1 MTRES
6 VAFLIDAVDDFL
18 EEKGVE
24 IENDEKEDDEL
35 DAAIIYGSDF
45 DDVEERFKEVLK
57 GSGIYIADTYDETV
71 PEPRDGALVIFV
83 PSWGELVKIE
93 EGSGDNLLKEDRADG
108 YVDYLN
114 YDRYSPA
121 DLGVSEESMD
131 GGMLMLKEYVSDKY
145 SSLIDA
151 VPDILGEAYS
161 ERDLS
166 FIVISGGRRF
176 SK

>member
-1 MTRES
+1 MIRES
-6 VAFLIDAVDDFL
+6 VAFLIDAIDDFL

-24 IENDEKEDDEL
+24 IENDEKEDDE

-45 DDVEERFKEVLK
+45 DDVEERLRETLK
-57 GSGIYIADTYDETV
+57 SSGIYIADTYNETV
-71 PEPRDGALVIFV
+71 PEPEDGALVIFV
-83 PSWGELVKIE
+83 PSQGEFVKIE
-93 EGSGDNLLKEDRADG
+93 EGTGDNLLKEDRADG

-121 DLGVSEESMD
+121 DLGVSEENID
-131 GGMLMLKEYVSDKY
+131 GGMLMLREYVSSKY
-145 SSLIDA
+145 KSLIEA

-166 FIVISGGRRF
+166 FIVLYGGKKF
-176 SK
+176 